1 MMVVW
6 QPLVSVKEEPKE
18 YIQQTDEML
27 YGDTCEI
34 LEEAGEYVKIR
45 SDYGYE
51 GYVLREAL
59 TELTVEPN
67 AMVSVPFGDFLPQ
80 AMNWYAPVSVLPGC
94 TWRITPTV
102 PATAWERCTGERI
115 CTSIRTICGKF
126 PPGKAPRRSF
136 ARGS

>member
-80 AMNWYAPVSVLPGC
+80 AMNW
-94 TWRITPTV
+94 
-102 PATAWERCTGERI
+102 
-115 CTSIRTICGKF
+115 
-126 PPGKAPRRSF
+126 
-136 ARGS
+136 